1 MKREMKEMFRD
12 VQRQG
17 KEKGGCDNMRA
28 TKEYRLKVTEEAQK
42 IVDQLTLEQ
51 KVSLMSGS
59 IVDLNKVTQE
69 QIMEMMGGMG
79 INSIEALRGN
89 RLMLRGVGLTE
100 KELSILGVFHAG
112 E

>member
-51 KVSLMSGS
+51 KDS
-59 IVDLNKVTQE
+59 
-69 QIMEMMGGMG
+69 
-79 INSIEALRGN
+79 
-89 RLMLRGVGLTE
+89 
-100 KELSILGVFHAG
+100 
-112 E
+112 

>member
-1 MKREMKEMFRD
+1 MINTHGNVHGKKREMKEMFRD

-51 KVSLMSGS
+51 KVSLMRREHCGS
-59 IVDLNKVTQE
+59 E
-69 QIMEMMGGMG
+69 
-79 INSIEALRGN
+79 
-89 RLMLRGVGLTE
+89 
-100 KELSILGVFHAG
+100 
-112 E
+112 

>member
-1 MKREMKEMFRD
+1 MKEMFRD

-17 KEKGGCDNMRA
+17 KEKGGCDNMRV

-69 QIMEMMGGMG
+69 QIMEMMGGMLSDDNHYNMTPYPAGG
-79 INSIEALRGN
+79 IG
-89 RLMLRGVGLTE
+89 GT
-100 KELSILGVFHAG
+100 
-112 E
+112 

>member
-69 QIMEMMGGMG
+69 QIMEMMGGM
-79 INSIEALRGN
+79 
-89 RLMLRGVGLTE
+89 
-100 KELSILGVFHAG
+100 LSDDNHYNMTPYPAG
-112 E
+112 DWRNITYRRCCL